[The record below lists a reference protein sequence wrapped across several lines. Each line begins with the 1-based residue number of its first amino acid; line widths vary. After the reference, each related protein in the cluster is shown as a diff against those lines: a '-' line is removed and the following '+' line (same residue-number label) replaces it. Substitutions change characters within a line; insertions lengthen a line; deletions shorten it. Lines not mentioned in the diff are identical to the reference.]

1 MLAPADYHPGT
12 LSFKFKVKKSKKP
25 KSKQAKKE
33 SLEKDIHSDEKNSQE
48 INPSDNLTLEQ
59 KEELVAVEMTSAELK
74 FQKNRINYL
83 KNTWEATKGKSYKD
97 LIEEQNEK
105 LAKIPLHYDLEGK

>member
-1 MLAPADYHPGT
+1 MLQPVDYHPGS
-12 LSFKFKVKKSKKP
+12 LSFKFKTIKNKKAKSK
-25 KSKQAKKE
+25 SAKKDDE
-33 SLEKDIHSDEKNSQE
+33 TNKFDKDAKIDNSIE
-48 INPSDNLTLEQ
+48 NRELTLEE
-59 KEELVAVEMTSAELK
+59 KEEIVASEMTTAELK

-83 KNTWEATKGKSYKD
+83 KNSWEATKGKTYKD

>member
-1 MLAPADYHPGT
+1 MLKPVDYHPGS
-12 LSFKFKVKKSKKP
+12 LSFKFKTKKNKKVKSKEAKNEN
-25 KSKQAKKE
+25 KNKELQKEEEKQNLNEEKE
-33 SLEKDIHSDEKNSQE
+33 
-48 INPSDNLTLEQ
+48 LTLEE
-59 KEELVAVEMTSAELK
+59 KEEIVALEMTTAEIK

-83 KNTWEATKGKSYKD
+83 KNSWEATKGKTYKD